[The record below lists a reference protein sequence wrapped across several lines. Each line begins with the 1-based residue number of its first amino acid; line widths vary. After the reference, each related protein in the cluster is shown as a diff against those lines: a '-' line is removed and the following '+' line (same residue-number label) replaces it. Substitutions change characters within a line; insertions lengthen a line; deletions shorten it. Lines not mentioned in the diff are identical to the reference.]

1 MENKSTNP
9 SKGRKSA
16 KIPPPRGQIIIKA
29 CKGIAAAVAP
39 PKNSK
44 AKVQADPDEGG
55 NGGGSGSGNGGGS
68 GGGSN

>member
-9 SKGRKSA
+9 SKGRKST

-29 CKGIAAAVAP
+29 IKGIAAAVAP

-44 AKVQADPDEGG
+44 AKVQTNPDEGG
-55 NGGGSGSGNGGGS
+55 NGSGS